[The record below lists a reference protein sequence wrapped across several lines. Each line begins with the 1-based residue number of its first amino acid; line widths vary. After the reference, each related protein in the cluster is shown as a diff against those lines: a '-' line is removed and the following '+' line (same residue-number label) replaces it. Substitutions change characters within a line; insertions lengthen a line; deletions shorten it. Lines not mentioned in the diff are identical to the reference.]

1 VIGPSFLEANTL
13 EREREMI
20 SKLNQQKIYMQLF
33 LELVNLKVSFQY
45 DGKIMMEKKE

>member
-13 EREREMI
+13 EREREI